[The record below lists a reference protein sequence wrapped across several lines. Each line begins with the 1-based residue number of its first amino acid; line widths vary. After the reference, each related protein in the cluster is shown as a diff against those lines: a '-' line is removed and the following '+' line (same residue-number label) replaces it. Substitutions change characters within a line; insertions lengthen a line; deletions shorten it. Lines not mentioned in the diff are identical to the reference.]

1 MCYVAKCSCGGLVM
15 AVMDLPE
22 HKKDTARE
30 VASCLRDGFEIE
42 HITVEEARAH
52 KWCDNQGKCDAGA

>member
-1 MCYVAKCSCGGLVM
+1 M